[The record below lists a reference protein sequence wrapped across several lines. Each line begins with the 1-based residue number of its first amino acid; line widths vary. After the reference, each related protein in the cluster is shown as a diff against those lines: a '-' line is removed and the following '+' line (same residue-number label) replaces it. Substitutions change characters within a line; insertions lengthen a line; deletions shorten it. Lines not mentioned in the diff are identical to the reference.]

1 MGRKGLGGSMNHYLN
16 ENQITALQLAIAKE
30 KAMSGTLDG
39 YRFEAILMPILP
51 NCEKAVHLDP
61 SRVTNTR
68 DKRWFD
74 LKQPHR
80 GIEVKTYQT
89 ATNWIKPGTTV
100 RNVLKRIP
108 PDALPDELVTIRGQ
122 DRQVRRDANATEV
135 GAAVLEYMEE
145 TLRKHAR
152 EKGIPDQWY
161 FAVLFRNKEFTEV
174 GYWEEPIDFGDPSDY
189 DWEWGDRSLKGS
201 RDGNAIFTW
210 YATNQRQLFYKFR
223 APDDVQVFEIPDVR
237 VHLLTED
244 ELQRKLDESYRRGY
258 DAFKKGG
265 Q

>member
-1 MGRKGLGGSMNHYLN
+1 MNRYLN

-39 YRFEAILMPILP
+39 YRFEKILMPILP
-51 NCEKAVHLDP
+51 SCEKAVYLDP
-61 SRVTNTR
+61 SRVTDTR

-89 ATNWIKPGTTV
+89 GSNRIGAGTIV

-108 PDALPDELVTIRGQ
+108 PDALPDVLVNIRGQ
-122 DRQVRRDANATEV
+122 DRQVRRDANATDV
-135 GAAVLEYMEE
+135 GAAVLKYMEK
-145 TLRKHAR
+145 TLQEHAR
-152 EKGIPDQWY
+152 GKGIPDRWD
-161 FAVLFRNKEFTEV
+161 FAVLFRNKGFTKV

-189 DWEWGDRSLKGS
+189 DWEWGDRSLNGS
-201 RDGNAIFTW
+201 RDGDTIFTW
-210 YATNQRQLFYKFR
+210 YSTNQRQLFYRFR

-244 ELQRKLDESYRRGY
+244 ELRRKLDESYLMGY
-258 DAFKKGG
+258 DAGKKGG
-265 Q
+265 P